1 MDTNTFKVR
10 IARKASAALDIV
22 TLELAALD
30 GSSLP
35 PFSAGSHIDVEVRPG
50 LLRQYSLCN
59 DASEQ
64 HRYVIGVLRDPASR
78 GGSVAVHD
86 ELQEGQE
93 ILISRPRNLFPLVP
107 NVPRTLLLAGGIGVT
122 PILCM
127 AERLART
134 QADFSMHYCARS
146 PERMAFREQIQNAA
160 YADRVQLHFDDGA
173 DEQKLDLARVLQE
186 QPEGTHL
193 YVCGPGGF
201 IDFVLGSARAAG
213 WDEERIHYE
222 FFSAKE
228 IDTSEDESFEVQVA
242 STGQVFTIGPKD
254 NIVSVLDK
262 AGVGIMTSCEQGICG
277 ACITRVLEGE
287 VHHRD
292 QVLNDEERN
301 EEGWFTPCCSRG
313 VAGKRLVLDL

>member
-1 MDTNTFKVR
+1 
-10 IARKASAALDIV
+10 
-22 TLELAALD
+22 
-30 GSSLP
+30 
-35 PFSAGSHIDVEVRPG
+35 
-50 LLRQYSLCN
+50 
-59 DASEQ
+59 
-64 HRYVIGVLRDPASR
+64 RDPASR
-78 GGSVAVHD
+78 GGSIAVHD

-146 PERMAFREQIQNAA
+146 PGRMAFREQIQNAA

-201 IDFVLGSARAAG
+201 ID
-213 WDEERIHYE
+213 
-222 FFSAKE
+222 
-228 IDTSEDESFEVQVA
+228 
-242 STGQVFTIGPKD
+242 
-254 NIVSVLDK
+254 
-262 AGVGIMTSCEQGICG
+262 
-277 ACITRVLEGE
+277 
-287 VHHRD
+287 
-292 QVLNDEERN
+292 
-301 EEGWFTPCCSRG
+301 
-313 VAGKRLVLDL
+313 